1 MAVVQA
7 ALLGLTAVLL
17 AAQLK
22 PLKPE
27 YAVYLVLAAS
37 IGVGFLGLARL
48 GVLLDTLR
56 EIGNGIRIRHVDL
69 AALFKMAGITYIAE
83 FTSRILCGGNPGG
96 DGWEAGDPRGERAGG
111 AVAGGDIEGV
121 YGMRWKR
128 NVFLMLGLV
137 MGIFWGIRQSE
148 VTAFAA
154 EQTGVRQK
162 TGRQA
167 GLWTIPM
174 PTAETVDFGQRA
186 EPQQE
191 DEIADIDVTE
201 IQEYLDQIGGDDT
214 AGLTFRDLMDMI
226 RKGDAENVFLY
237 GKDRIVSALFSEI
250 RTNTSFL
257 AEILILSLCGA
268 ACSGFFG
275 IFGSS
280 QLSETGAYVICIC
293 VQTFLA
299 ASFFASIRIAEETT
313 GDILGFMKVL
323 LPAYFLAV
331 TMAGGA
337 VTSASVCGFTLG
349 AIGVIQAVV
358 SGFLLP
364 IMKLYMVL
372 SLVGNLFREEMFSV
386 MTEFLGKVVGWTVK
400 TMFGIVVG
408 FHLIQGLVLPQA
420 DAMKNA
426 AVVRTIEAVP
436 GIGAG
441 AGAMSN
447 LLMGSAVL
455 IKNTA
460 GAAAVAVLIFLASV
474 PMVKLAVLMAL
485 YYLAA
490 AVMQPVCDK
499 RLAACMAQNAVGHG
513 MLLEI
518 VGYSLALFAVTIAV
532 ISYSTNAVYYAG

>member
-1 MAVVQA
+1 
-7 ALLGLTAVLL
+7 
-17 AAQLK
+17 
-22 PLKPE
+22 
-27 YAVYLVLAAS
+27 
-37 IGVGFLGLARL
+37 
-48 GVLLDTLR
+48 
-56 EIGNGIRIRHVDL
+56 
-69 AALFKMAGITYIAE
+69 
-83 FTSRILCGGNPGG
+83 
-96 DGWEAGDPRGERAGG
+96 
-111 AVAGGDIEGV
+111 
-121 YGMRWKR
+121 MRWKR

-154 EQTGVRQK
+154 EQTGFRQK

-167 GLWTIPM
+167 GLWTIPI

-186 EPQQE
+186 EPQQD

-201 IQEYLDQIGGDDT
+201 IQEYLNQIGGDDT

-358 SGFLLP
+358 
-364 IMKLYMVL
+364 
-372 SLVGNLFREEMFSV
+372 
-386 MTEFLGKVVGWTVK
+386 
-400 TMFGIVVG
+400 VG

>member
-1 MAVVQA
+1 
-7 ALLGLTAVLL
+7 
-17 AAQLK
+17 
-22 PLKPE
+22 
-27 YAVYLVLAAS
+27 
-37 IGVGFLGLARL
+37 
-48 GVLLDTLR
+48 
-56 EIGNGIRIRHVDL
+56 
-69 AALFKMAGITYIAE
+69 
-83 FTSRILCGGNPGG
+83 
-96 DGWEAGDPRGERAGG
+96 
-111 AVAGGDIEGV
+111 
-121 YGMRWKR
+121 MRWKR

-148 VTAFAA
+148 ITAFAA
-154 EQTGVRQK
+154 EQTGFRQK
-162 TGRQA
+162 TERQA

-186 EPQQE
+186 EPQQD

-201 IQEYLDQIGGDDT
+201 IQEYLDQIGDDDT

-280 QLSETGAYVICIC
+280 QMSETGAYVICIC

>member
-1 MAVVQA
+1 
-7 ALLGLTAVLL
+7 
-17 AAQLK
+17 
-22 PLKPE
+22 
-27 YAVYLVLAAS
+27 
-37 IGVGFLGLARL
+37 
-48 GVLLDTLR
+48 
-56 EIGNGIRIRHVDL
+56 
-69 AALFKMAGITYIAE
+69 
-83 FTSRILCGGNPGG
+83 
-96 DGWEAGDPRGERAGG
+96 
-111 AVAGGDIEGV
+111 
-121 YGMRWKR
+121 MRWKR

-154 EQTGVRQK
+154 DQTGFRQK

-186 EPQQE
+186 EPQQD

-226 RKGDAENVFLY
+226 RKGDVENVFLY

-386 MTEFLGKVVGWTVK
+386 MTEFLEKSWGG
-400 TMFGIVVG
+400 
-408 FHLIQGLVLPQA
+408 P
-420 DAMKNA
+420 
-426 AVVRTIEAVP
+426 
-436 GIGAG
+436 
-441 AGAMSN
+441 
-447 LLMGSAVL
+447 
-455 IKNTA
+455 
-460 GAAAVAVLIFLASV
+460 
-474 PMVKLAVLMAL
+474 
-485 YYLAA
+485 
-490 AVMQPVCDK
+490 
-499 RLAACMAQNAVGHG
+499 
-513 MLLEI
+513 
-518 VGYSLALFAVTIAV
+518 
-532 ISYSTNAVYYAG
+532 

>member
-1 MAVVQA
+1 
-7 ALLGLTAVLL
+7 
-17 AAQLK
+17 
-22 PLKPE
+22 
-27 YAVYLVLAAS
+27 
-37 IGVGFLGLARL
+37 
-48 GVLLDTLR
+48 
-56 EIGNGIRIRHVDL
+56 
-69 AALFKMAGITYIAE
+69 
-83 FTSRILCGGNPGG
+83 
-96 DGWEAGDPRGERAGG
+96 
-111 AVAGGDIEGV
+111 
-121 YGMRWKR
+121 MRWKR

-154 EQTGVRQK
+154 EQTGFRQK

-167 GLWTIPM
+167 GLWTIPI

-186 EPQQE
+186 EPQQD

-201 IQEYLDQIGGDDT
+201 IQEYLNQIGGDDT
-214 AGLTFRDLMDMI
+214 AGLTFRDLM
-226 RKGDAENVFLY
+226 
-237 GKDRIVSALFSEI
+237 DRIVSALFSEI

>member
-1 MAVVQA
+1 M
-7 ALLGLTAVLL
+7 
-17 AAQLK
+17 
-22 PLKPE
+22 
-27 YAVYLVLAAS
+27 
-37 IGVGFLGLARL
+37 
-48 GVLLDTLR
+48 
-56 EIGNGIRIRHVDL
+56 
-69 AALFKMAGITYIAE
+69 
-83 FTSRILCGGNPGG
+83 
-96 DGWEAGDPRGERAGG
+96 
-111 AVAGGDIEGV
+111 
-121 YGMRWKR
+121 
-128 NVFLMLGLV
+128 
-137 MGIFWGIRQSE
+137 
-148 VTAFAA
+148 
-154 EQTGVRQK
+154 
-162 TGRQA
+162 
-167 GLWTIPM
+167 
-174 PTAETVDFGQRA
+174 
-186 EPQQE
+186 
-191 DEIADIDVTE
+191 
-201 IQEYLDQIGGDDT
+201 
-214 AGLTFRDLMDMI
+214 
-226 RKGDAENVFLY
+226 
-237 GKDRIVSALFSEI
+237 
-250 RTNTSFL
+250 
-257 AEILILSLCGA
+257 
-268 ACSGFFG
+268 
-275 IFGSS
+275 
-280 QLSETGAYVICIC
+280 ICIC

-408 FHLIQGLVLPQA
+408 FHLIQGLILPQA

>member
-1 MAVVQA
+1 
-7 ALLGLTAVLL
+7 
-17 AAQLK
+17 
-22 PLKPE
+22 
-27 YAVYLVLAAS
+27 
-37 IGVGFLGLARL
+37 
-48 GVLLDTLR
+48 
-56 EIGNGIRIRHVDL
+56 
-69 AALFKMAGITYIAE
+69 
-83 FTSRILCGGNPGG
+83 
-96 DGWEAGDPRGERAGG
+96 
-111 AVAGGDIEGV
+111 
-121 YGMRWKR
+121 MRWKR
-128 NVFLMLGLV
+128 NLFLLLGLV
-137 MGIFWGIRQSE
+137 VGIFFGFRHWEIP
-148 VTAFAA
+148 VLAA
-154 EQTGVRQK
+154 GPVDNGKK
-162 TGRQA
+162 TG
-167 GLWTIPM
+167 
-174 PTAETVDFGQRA
+174 QRMWMA
-186 EPQQE
+186 
-191 DEIADIDVTE
+191 DEEKTDIDLTE
-201 IQEYLDQIGGDDT
+201 IQDYLDRIGGDQT
-214 AGLTFRDLMDMI
+214 AGMTFREMMDMI
-226 RKGDAENVFLY
+226 GDGDVENVFIY
-237 GKDRIVSALFSEI
+237 GRDRIISALFSEL

-268 ACSGFFG
+268 ACSGFWG

-280 QLSETGAYVICIC
+280 QLSETGFYVICIC

-349 AIGVIQAVV
+349 AIGVIQTVV

-364 IMKLYMVL
+364 VMKLYMVL

-386 MTEFLGKVVGWTVK
+386 MTELLGKIVEWTVK

-426 AVVRTIEAVP
+426 AVMRTIEAVP

-441 AGAMSN
+441 AGAVSN
-447 LLMGSAVL
+447 LLLGSAVL
-455 IKNTA
+455 IKNTS
-460 GAAAVAVLIFLASV
+460 GAAAVAVLIFLTAV

-490 AVMQPVCDK
+490 AVMQPVCDH
-499 RLAACMAQNAVGHG
+499 RLTACMTQNAAGHG
-513 MLLEI
+513 MLLKI

-532 ISYSTNAVYYAG
+532 ISYSTNAVYWAG